1 MTIMTNMTRFNTG
14 GMKMQVNIQQAKTG
28 LSQYIRMLET
38 RELKQINI
46 ARRGKPI
53 AKLVLINEKP
63 VSNRIGI
70 AEGRLKSPAD
80 LDAHNDEIAALFGR
94 KE

>member
-1 MTIMTNMTRFNTG
+1 
-14 GMKMQVNIQQAKTG
+14 MQVNIQQAKTG

-70 AEGRLKSPAD
+70 AEGRLKIPAD
-80 LDAHNDEIAALFGR
+80 LDAHNDEIAALFGG

>member
-1 MTIMTNMTRFNTG
+1 
-14 GMKMQVNIQQAKTG
+14 MQVNIQQAKTG

-63 VSNRIGI
+63 VSNRIGWPMTR
-70 AEGRLKSPAD
+70 GCPKKRLNTSLIRTTAFTTARFPY
-80 LDAHNDEIAALFGR
+80 GS
-94 KE
+94 